1 MTKSPQIIHLLT
13 YTTVLSQF
21 SLFSLKILTSAK
33 LKPF

>member
-1 MTKSPQIIHLLT
+1 MTKFPQIIYLLT

-21 SLFSLKILTSAK
+21 SLFSPNILTSAK